1 MTAIQLFFI
10 KEKGR
15 DTKMNKATK
24 LTLAELLRR
33 KEQMIASK
41 KIKKT
46 MDLYIKS
53 IDSVITIEEPDGAL
67 CRDANDMEA
76 GEGDK
81 YMCYECIKEPD
92 IKSKEVQDAFGCAV
106 PMDIVEIIF
115 APGEI
120 PQIAIECMKLAGYMG
135 GVGSRKKLIQTDG
148 DLQLIHFYLQKG
160 FDWDRLARLSLSEK
174 IFLKASMELAVEE
187 ETEKYKALL
196 GSG

>member
-33 KEQMIASK
+33 KEQMIA
-41 KIKKT
+41 
-46 MDLYIKS
+46 S

-135 GVGSRKKLIQTDG
+135 GV
-148 DLQLIHFYLQKG
+148 
-160 FDWDRLARLSLSEK
+160 E
-174 IFLKASMELAVEE
+174 AV
-187 ETEKYKALL
+187 KN
-196 GSG
+196 

>member
-1 MTAIQLFFI
+1 
-10 KEKGR
+10 
-15 DTKMNKATK
+15 MNKATK

-135 GVGSRKKLIQTDG
+135 GVEAVKKLIQTDG

>member
-1 MTAIQLFFI
+1 MD
-10 KEKGR
+10 K
-15 DTKMNKATK
+15 NTK

-33 KEQMIASK
+33 KEQMLEAK

-46 MDLYIKS
+46 VDLYVKS

-81 YMCYECIKEPD
+81 YMCYECIKEPNL
-92 IKSKEVQDAFGCAV
+92 KSKDAQEAFGCDV
-106 PMDIVEIIF
+106 PMDIVDVIF

-135 GVGSRKKLIQTDG
+135 GV
-148 DLQLIHFYLQKG
+148 
-160 FDWDRLARLSLSEK
+160 E
-174 IFLKASMELAVEE
+174 AV
-187 ETEKYKALL
+187 KN
-196 GSG
+196 

>member
-1 MTAIQLFFI
+1 
-10 KEKGR
+10 
-15 DTKMNKATK
+15 MNKATK

-92 IKSKEVQDAFGCAV
+92 IKMCIRDRYTAVQV
-106 PMDIVEIIF
+106 TV
-115 APGEI
+115 
-120 PQIAIECMKLAGYMG
+120 
-135 GVGSRKKLIQTDG
+135 SRQVLCLMWRWI
-148 DLQLIHFYLQKG
+148 
-160 FDWDRLARLSLSEK
+160 WSNN
-174 IFLKASMELAVEE
+174 V
-187 ETEKYKALL
+187 LL
-196 GSG
+196 

>member
-53 IDSVITIEEPDGAL
+53 IDSVID
-67 CRDANDMEA
+67 
-76 GEGDK
+76 
-81 YMCYECIKEPD
+81 
-92 IKSKEVQDAFGCAV
+92 V
-106 PMDIVEIIF
+106 
-115 APGEI
+115 
-120 PQIAIECMKLAGYMG
+120 
-135 GVGSRKKLIQTDG
+135 
-148 DLQLIHFYLQKG
+148 
-160 FDWDRLARLSLSEK
+160 
-174 IFLKASMELAVEE
+174 
-187 ETEKYKALL
+187 YKRQYRQRCGQQNILHI
-196 GSG
+196 

>member
-1 MTAIQLFFI
+1 
-10 KEKGR
+10 
-15 DTKMNKATK
+15 MNKATK

-76 GEGDK
+76 GEGD
-81 YMCYECIKEPD
+81 ECIKEPD

-135 GVGSRKKLIQTDG
+135 GV
-148 DLQLIHFYLQKG
+148 
-160 FDWDRLARLSLSEK
+160 E
-174 IFLKASMELAVEE
+174 AV
-187 ETEKYKALL
+187 KN
-196 GSG
+196 

>member
-1 MTAIQLFFI
+1 MDLSILILLQTLVYKGTLKCCEQLQGCFLLKEGDI
-10 KEKGR
+10 KMDK
-15 DTKMNKATK
+15 NTK

-33 KEQMIASK
+33 KEQMLEAK

-46 MDLYIKS
+46 VDLYVKS

-81 YMCYECIKEPD
+81 YMCFECIKEPNL
-92 IKSKEVQDAFGCAV
+92 KSKDAQEAFGCDV
-106 PMDIVEIIF
+106 PMDIVDVIF

-135 GVGSRKKLIQTDG
+135 GV
-148 DLQLIHFYLQKG
+148 
-160 FDWDRLARLSLSEK
+160 E
-174 IFLKASMELAVEE
+174 AV
-187 ETEKYKALL
+187 KN
-196 GSG
+196 

>member
-10 KEKGR
+10 KKKGR

-41 KIKKT
+41 TIKKT

-135 GVGSRKKLIQTDG
+135 GV
-148 DLQLIHFYLQKG
+148 
-160 FDWDRLARLSLSEK
+160 E
-174 IFLKASMELAVEE
+174 AV
-187 ETEKYKALL
+187 KN
-196 GSG
+196 